1 MSHGARRLVGK
12 RVSAARALSS
22 EPGPQPGRLS
32 ALEDA
37 LFPAAAVA
45 HARRCRTARPGAPQN
60 RFRAWQGARVPPG
73 RQEAPFGAACGTAT
87 APRPADKM
95 AAPLRAAKWLRLAG
109 GGPGFG
115 ERRQRADGVSV
126 VAA

>member
-12 RVSAARALSS
+12 RISAARALSS

-109 GGPGFG
+109 GGPGLG